1 MIRVLF
7 VCMGNICR
15 SPMAEAVFI
24 ELVKEA
30 GLSQHFK
37 IDSAGTI
44 DWHQGERAHRG
55 TLDLLK
61 RKKIA
66 YDGRSRPLTQRDLDD
81 FDYIVVMDK
90 ENLRDAEQIFG
101 RHDPRLTMFMEYANK
116 AGLTNVK
123 EVPDPYYTGGFDEVY
138 ELVRI
143 GGKAL
148 LAHIRKHELGH
159 DQAG

>member
-24 ELVKEA
+24 EQVKQA
-30 GLSQHFK
+30 GLSKQFK

-44 DWHQGERAHRG
+44 DWHKGERAHRG
-55 TLDLLK
+55 TLEVLQ
-61 RKKIA
+61 RNKID
-66 YDGRSRPLTQRDLDD
+66 YNGRSRPLTQRDLDD

-90 ENLRDAEQIFG
+90 DNLRDAQSIFG

-116 AGLTNVK
+116 AGLTDVE

-138 ELVRI
+138 ELVTL
-143 GGKAL
+143 GGQAL
-148 LAHIRKHELGH
+148 LAHIREHDLG
-159 DQAG
+159 